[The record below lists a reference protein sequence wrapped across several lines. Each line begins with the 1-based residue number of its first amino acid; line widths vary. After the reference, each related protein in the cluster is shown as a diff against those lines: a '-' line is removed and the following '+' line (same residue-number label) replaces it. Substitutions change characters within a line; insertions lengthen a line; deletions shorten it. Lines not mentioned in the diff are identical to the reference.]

1 MSGPQVK
8 WELIA
13 DTSKSSRA
21 VDQAIT
27 KSESLTGKLQGVGK
41 GMVVG
46 AGIAGF
52 NLLTS
57 AIDLGISKLGE
68 AAEAFR
74 ADETSQKLLA
84 QALQNNIANW
94 NGNTAG
100 VEAYATAQAKLG
112 FADDEVRTS
121 IGTLIGVTH
130 DLTEAQ
136 KLNSLA
142 QDLAR
147 AKGISLEQ
155 ATDAVSKAAQ
165 GNGRAL
171 KSLGI
176 DIAGATNAA
185 GFLDAIQRNVTGSAE
200 TWAATNEGKL
210 AVSNVKVGEAMERVG
225 KIVNDV
231 GQVAAPILAEA
242 LTVLVDVLGAVWE
255 AIGPI
260 VGSLVEKLQPAFRA
274 LGPLV
279 GRVFG
284 VIGNVVKSLAPV
296 FEVVFGAIGTII
308 STQVAVWSALF
319 DVLGGVLGV
328 LGDAFRGVGRVVSA
342 VFGAIAPIVRG
353 AINFVIG
360 AVNGIIRAIN
370 GLQIHVHMDTP
381 VGAINFDWGGL
392 NLPHLP
398 YLHSGGVVPGAPGSD
413 VLAVLQAGERV
424 TPADARPGVV
434 VNVYGNIVG
443 PSGIEELTNM
453 IAVRLRL
460 DAV

>member
-1 MSGPQVK
+1 MSRDLTIRILG
-8 WELIA
+8 ESR
-13 DTSKSSRA
+13 DFNRA
-21 VDQAIT
+21 VDGAIT
-27 KSESLTGKLQGVGK
+27 KTEGITGKLRGVGK
-41 GMVVG
+41 GMVLG
-46 AGIAGF
+46 AGIGAF

-84 QALQNNIANW
+84 QALKNNIANW
-94 NGNTAG
+94 DGNTAG

-176 DIAGATNAA
+176 DITGVTGAA
-185 GFLDAIQRNVTGSAE
+185 GFLDAIQKNVTGSAE
-200 TWAATNEGKL
+200 TWANLNEGKL
-210 AVSNVKVGEAMERVG
+210 AVSNVAVGEAMEKVG

-260 VGSLVEKLQPAFRA
+260 VGELVNALQPAFKA
-274 LGPLV
+274 IGPV
-279 GRVFG
+279 ASRVFG
-284 VIGNVVKSLAPV
+284 TIRDVVTQLTPA
-296 FEVVFGAIGTII
+296 FRIVFGAIGTII
-308 STQVAVWSALF
+308 SGAITFWGGLF
-319 DVLGGVLGV
+319 DGLMVVLGV
-328 LGDAFRGVGRVVSA
+328 LGDAFRAVGTVVGR

-381 VGAINFDWGGL
+381 VGSINFDWGGL

-398 YLHSGGVVPGAPGSD
+398 YLHAGGVVPGAPGSD
-413 VLAVLQAGERV
+413 VLAVLQAGEQV
-424 TPADARPGVV
+424 APANARPGLTVI
-434 VNVYGNIVG
+434 VNGNIYG
-443 PSGIEELTNM
+443 PSGVDELMDM
-453 IAVRLRL
+453 IAIRL
-460 DAV
+460 DLDGV

>member
-1 MSGPQVK
+1 MSRQIVVDIVGD
-8 WELIA
+8 A
-13 DTSKSSRA
+13 SKFSRA
-21 VDQAIT
+21 TDQAIT
-27 KSESLTGKLQGVGK
+27 KSGSLTGKLQGVGK

-68 AAEAFR
+68 AAAAFR

-94 NGNTAG
+94 DGNTAG

-210 AVSNVKVGEAMERVG
+210 AVSNVAVGEAMEKVG

-260 VGSLVEKLQPAFRA
+260 VGELVNALQPAFKA
-274 LGPLV
+274 IGPV
-279 GRVFG
+279 VSRVFG
-284 VIGNVVKSLAPV
+284 TVKDVVTQLTPA
-296 FEVVFGAIGTII
+296 FRAVFGAIGTII
-308 STQVAVWSALF
+308 SGAITFWGTLF
-319 DVLGGVLGV
+319 DGLMVVLGV
-328 LGDAFRGVGRVVSA
+328 LGDAFRAVGTVVSR

-398 YLHSGGVVPGAPGSD
+398 YLHAGGVVPGAPGSD

-424 TPADARPGVV
+424 TPADARPGIT

-443 PSGIEELTNM
+443 PSGIEELM
-453 IAVRLRL
+453 DMMARRLKF

>member
-1 MSGPQVK
+1 MSRDLTIRILG
-8 WELIA
+8 E
-13 DTSKSSRA
+13 SKDFNRA
-21 VDQAIT
+21 VDGAIT
-27 KSESLTGKLQGVGK
+27 KTEGITGKLRGVGK
-41 GMVVG
+41 GMVLG
-46 AGIAGF
+46 AGIGAF

-84 QALQNNIANW
+84 QALKNNIANW
-94 NGNTAG
+94 DGNTAG

-155 ATDAVSKAAQ
+155 ATDAVSKAAV

-176 DIAGATNAA
+176 DITGVTGAA
-185 GFLDAIQRNVTGSAE
+185 GFLDAIQKNVTGSAE

-210 AVSNVKVGEAMERVG
+210 AVSNVAVGEAMEKVG

-260 VGSLVEKLQPAFRA
+260 VGELVNALQPAFKA
-274 LGPLV
+274 IGPV
-279 GRVFG
+279 ASRVFG
-284 VIGNVVKSLAPV
+284 TIRDVVTQLTPA
-296 FEVVFGAIGTII
+296 FRIVFGAIGTII
-308 STQVAVWSALF
+308 SGAITFWGGLF
-319 DVLGGVLGV
+319 DGLMVVLGV
-328 LGDAFRGVGRVVSA
+328 LGDAFRAVGTVVGR

-381 VGAINFDWGGL
+381 VGSINFDWGGL

-398 YLHSGGVVPGAPGSD
+398 YLHAGGVVPGAPGSD

-424 TPADARPGVV
+424 TPANARPGVTV
-434 VNVYGNIVG
+434 IVNGNIYG
-443 PSGIEELTNM
+443 LSGVDELMDM
-453 IAVRLRL
+453 IAIRLKL

>member
-1 MSGPQVK
+1 MTRDLTIRILG
-8 WELIA
+8 E
-13 DTSKSSRA
+13 SKDFNRA
-21 VDQAIT
+21 VDGAIT
-27 KSESLTGKLQGVGK
+27 KTEGITGKLRGVGK
-41 GMVVG
+41 GMVLG
-46 AGIAGF
+46 AGIGAF

-84 QALQNNIANW
+84 QALKNNIANW
-94 NGNTAG
+94 DGNTAG
-100 VEAYATAQAKLG
+100 VEAYASAQGKLG
-112 FADDEVRTS
+112 FSDDEVRTS
-121 IGTLIGVTH
+121 IGELVGITH

-136 KLNSLA
+136 GLNTLA

-147 AKGISLEQ
+147 AKGIDL
-155 ATDAVSKAAQ
+155 ATATGIVSKAAQ
-165 GNGRAL
+165 GNGKAL
-171 KSLGI
+171 KAMGI
-176 DIAGATNAA
+176 DTKGATDAA
-185 GFLDAIQRNVTGSAE
+185 GLLDAIQKNVTGSAE
-200 TWAATNEGKL
+200 TWAALNEGKL
-210 AVSNVKVGEAMERVG
+210 AVSNVAVGEAMEKVG

-274 LGPLV
+274 VGPLV

-284 VIGNVVKSLAPV
+284 VVKDVVTALAPV
-296 FEVVFGAIGTII
+296 FDIVFGAIGTII
-308 STQVAVWSALF
+308 STQVAIWSGVF

-328 LGDAFRGVGRVVSA
+328 LGDAFRAVGTVVGT
-342 VFGAIAPIVRG
+342 VFGAIAPVVKG

-360 AVNGIIRAIN
+360 AVNGIIKAIN

-381 VGAINFDWGGL
+381 VGSINFDWGGL

-398 YLHSGGVVPGAPGSD
+398 YLHAGGVVPGAPGSD

-424 TPADARPGVV
+424 TPANARPGITVI
-434 VNVYGNIVG
+434 VNGNIYG
-443 PSGIEELTNM
+443 PSGVDELMDM
-453 IAVRLRL
+453 IARRLRL